1 MVRPVESLVCGAPL
15 TCARIGQE
23 RTDEGSDRRVPPDR
37 TAGPVGDEQD
47 SRYAW
52 LRLSGALVLGT
63 IGTVGMW
70 SYVVTLPAVQAEFA
84 IARADATLPYTLAMV
99 GFAAGSMLMGWL
111 SDRFGVLAPVV
122 CGAIALGIG
131 YSAAGYANFW
141 QLAFAY
147 GLIGVGSSAAFVPL
161 MTEISQWFTRR
172 RGIAVVIA
180 SCGNYLSGALWSPL
194 IERSIAAN
202 GWRET
207 HMGIALICVV
217 TMLPL
222 ALLALR
228 RHAPMHPG
236 GVTGAPT
243 APTRGTLGLSPNA
256 LTALLSVAAI
266 GCCVAMA
273 TPQVQ
278 IVAYCGDLGYGAA
291 RGAEML
297 SLMLAFGVVSRVA
310 SGWIADRIGGLAALL
325 IGSGLQGV
333 ALLLF
338 AAFDSLASLY
348 VISGL
353 FGLFQGGVVPMYVII
368 VREYFPAREAGTR
381 VGIIV
386 GISVVGMALG
396 GWGSGAIFDLTGSY
410 SAAFL
415 HGFLWNVLNAAIVL
429 WLLMRSGW
437 GPARRLA
444 PA

>member
-1 MVRPVESLVCGAPL
+1 VS
-15 TCARIGQE
+15 
-23 RTDEGSDRRVPPDR
+23 PDR
-37 TAGPVGDEQD
+37 TARLVADEQD
-47 SRYAW
+47 SLYAW
-52 LRLSGALVLGT
+52 VRLAGALVLGT
-63 IGTVGMW
+63 IGTIGMW
-70 SYVVTLPAVQAEFA
+70 SYVVTLPAVQAEFT
-84 IARADATLPYTLAMV
+84 IARADAALPYTLAMA
-99 GFAAGSMLMGWL
+99 GFAVGSIAMGWL
-111 SDRFGVLAPVV
+111 SDRFGVMVPVA

-131 YSAAGYANFW
+131 YAAAAYANLW
-141 QLAFAY
+141 QLSLAY
-147 GLIGVGSSAAFVPL
+147 GLIGLGSSAAFVPL
-161 MTEISQWFTRR
+161 MADISQWFTRR

-180 SCGNYLSGALWSPL
+180 SCGNYLSGALWSPV
-194 IERSIAAN
+194 IERAIAAH
-202 GWRET
+202 GWRDT
-207 HMGIALICVV
+207 HMGIGLICVV

-228 RHAPMHPG
+228 RRTAGHWG
-236 GVTGAPT
+236 GGAGAP
-243 APTRGTLGLSPNA
+243 AGHPHGTLGLSPNA

-297 SLMLAFGVVSRVA
+297 SLMLAFGVVSRIA

-348 VISGL
+348 LISGL
-353 FGLFQGGVVPMYVII
+353 FGLFQGGVVPMYAII

-381 VGIIV
+381 VGLIV

-410 SAAFL
+410 AAAFL
-415 HGFLWNVLNAAIVL
+415 HGFLWNLLNAAIVL
-429 WLLMRSGW
+429 WLLVRSGW